1 VSTPEFLFLSGPRWI
16 ALIAALVAIM
26 VSLDAWVGHYRSGFP
41 RKEQWLPFV
50 SAAVLAISAAAAVI
64 APGLGWTHTALR
76 IASGSAVLVGLV
88 GAGYH
93 HWFGIVKEPNGY
105 RWLLH
110 NAMYGAPP
118 LAPLALSLAG
128 VLAFASEAGF
138 REGQVV
144 IGSELRTILLIVV
157 AIGLAGSTAQAAL
170 LHYRGAFNTPW
181 MYAPLIA
188 PPLAVIATAWAA
200 VTREPNAIA
209 IAVPLLWLTF
219 LTGVLGLGL
228 HLRGLDR
235 QMGGLRVF
243 LFNVL
248 QGPPAFAPAVFS
260 ALAAVGLVAINLM
273 R

>member
-1 VSTPEFLFLSGPRWI
+1 MSTPEFLFLSGPRWI
-16 ALIAALVAIM
+16 ALIAGLVAIL

-50 SAAVLAISAAAAVI
+50 SAAALAISAGAAGL
-64 APGLGWTHTALR
+64 APTVGWTHTALR
-76 IASGSAVLVGLV
+76 IASGGAVVVGLV

-105 RWLLH
+105 RWFLH
-110 NAMYGAPP
+110 NAMYGPPP

-128 VLAFASEAGF
+128 ALAFASVDGF
-138 REGQVV
+138 REDHVV
-144 IGSELRTILLIVV
+144 AAIEIRTILLIVV

-170 LHYRGAFNTPW
+170 LHYRGSFNTPW
-181 MYAPLIA
+181 MYAPLVA
-188 PPLAVIATAWAA
+188 PPLAGIATAWAA
-200 VTREPNAIA
+200 ISREPSAAAIA
-209 IAVPLLWLTF
+209 IPLLWLTF
-219 LTGVLGLGL
+219 LTGVFGLGL

-260 ALAAVGLVAINLM
+260 ALAAVGLVAIKLM
-273 R
+273 P